1 MEETKVSDM
10 TLDRDGGTMSYSEM
24 RAYVLKFKYWLQEHR
39 LRMKMGPDE

>member
-24 RAYVLKFKYWLQEHR
+24 RAYVFEVQVLVRNTR
-39 LRMKMGPDE
+39 LRMKMGPR